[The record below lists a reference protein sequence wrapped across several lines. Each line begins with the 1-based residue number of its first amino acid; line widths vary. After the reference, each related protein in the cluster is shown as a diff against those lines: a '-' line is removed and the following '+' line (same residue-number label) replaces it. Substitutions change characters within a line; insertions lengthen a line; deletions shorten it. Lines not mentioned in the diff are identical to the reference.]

1 MAPVRGTVSGELRA
15 GAGILR
21 MMLKEENL
29 ALRREGLES
38 PWKRPSGT
46 RMVRTCR
53 GEAETEKDD
62 AKDEAEG
69 EPKKL
74 PDGVW
79 EGWGRAEKPQE
90 EPGLHL
96 GGSSGQRQLWA
107 GGLGG
112 QGRGHRR
119 QRNLGIFRMSV
130 SRSRRMGLSARQ
142 ETWAWLRREAGAGD
156 WWGRKWLGPRLKEG
170 SQ

>member
-1 MAPVRGTVSGELRA
+1 M
-15 GAGILR
+15 
-21 MMLKEENL
+21 
-29 ALRREGLES
+29 
-38 PWKRPSGT
+38 
-46 RMVRTCR
+46 R
-53 GEAETEKDD
+53 GEAKTGEDD

-79 EGWGRAEKPQE
+79 EGWGRAEEPQE

-96 GGSSGQRQLWA
+96 GGSSGQGRLWV

-112 QGRGHRR
+112 EWRGHRR
-119 QRNLGIFRMSV
+119 QWSLGIFRMSV
-130 SRSRRMGLSARQ
+130 SQLRWVGLYARQ
-142 ETWAWLRREAGAGD
+142 ETWAWLRREAGRGD
-156 WWGRKWLGPRLKEG
+156 WWGREWLGPRLEED